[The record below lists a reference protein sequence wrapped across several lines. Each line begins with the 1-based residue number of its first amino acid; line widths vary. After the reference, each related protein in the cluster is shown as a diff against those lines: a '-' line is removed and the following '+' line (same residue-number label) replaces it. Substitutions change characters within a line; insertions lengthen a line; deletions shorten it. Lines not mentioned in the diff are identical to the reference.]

1 MHDYLNSL
9 PGEPHQ
15 YDNSSIFRA
24 FQAKIKNDQTV
35 ENEYKEHFNKNINEE
50 TYELFYQWIFN
61 KASMLNIS
69 IDYFLSFLYVKK
81 IRNLTHHCD
90 IQDFFQDSQTTFRY
104 TLIDLLSKYDIQD
117 VMAPEEVHA
126 LNRIFETYYA
136 EKINTI
142 RQLQEQAGA
151 GIAI

>member
-1 MHDYLNSL
+1 MHGYFNSL

-90 IQDFFQDSQTTFRY
+90 IQDFFKIVEQLF
-104 TLIDLLSKYDIQD
+104 DI
-117 VMAPEEVHA
+117 H
-126 LNRIFETYYA
+126 
-136 EKINTI
+136 
-142 RQLQEQAGA
+142 
-151 GIAI
+151 

>member
-24 FQAKIKNDQTV
+24 FQAKIKNDLTV
-35 ENEYKEHFNKNINEE
+35 ENEYEEHFNKNINEE

-90 IQDFFQDSQTTFRY
+90 IQDFFKIVEQLF
-104 TLIDLLSKYDIQD
+104 DI
-117 VMAPEEVHA
+117 H
-126 LNRIFETYYA
+126 
-136 EKINTI
+136 
-142 RQLQEQAGA
+142 
-151 GIAI
+151 